1 MRLCVGASMK
11 RKRPI
16 VKVRLQ
22 CESDLEIDR
31 VADIL
36 LQRCP
41 ELILASARIGT
52 NPKYAGKQKYARYGD
67 FKINVVRKRRS

>member
-1 MRLCVGASMK
+1 MT
-11 RKRPI
+11 RKRPV

-22 CESDLEIDR
+22 SESDLEIDR
-31 VADIL
+31 VAEII

-41 ELILASARIGT
+41 ELILAAARIGT

-67 FKINVVRKRRS
+67 FKIGVIRKRRSRPKGGKN

>member
-1 MRLCVGASMK
+1 MTKNKL
-11 RKRPI
+11 

-22 CESDLEIDR
+22 CEDDREIDR
-31 VADIL
+31 VAEIL

-41 ELILASARIGT
+41 ELILASARLES

-67 FKINVVRKRRS
+67 FKINVIRKRRS

>member
-1 MRLCVGASMK
+1 MTKNKL
-11 RKRPI
+11 

-22 CESDLEIDR
+22 CEDDREIDR
-31 VADIL
+31 VAEIL

-41 ELILASARIGT
+41 ELILASARLGS

-67 FKINVVRKRRS
+67 FKINVIRKRRS

>member
-1 MRLCVGASMK
+1 MTKNKL
-11 RKRPI
+11 

-22 CESDLEIDR
+22 CEDDREIDR
-31 VADIL
+31 VAEIL

-41 ELILASARIGT
+41 ELILASARLGS

-67 FKINVVRKRRS
+67 FKIHVIRKRRS